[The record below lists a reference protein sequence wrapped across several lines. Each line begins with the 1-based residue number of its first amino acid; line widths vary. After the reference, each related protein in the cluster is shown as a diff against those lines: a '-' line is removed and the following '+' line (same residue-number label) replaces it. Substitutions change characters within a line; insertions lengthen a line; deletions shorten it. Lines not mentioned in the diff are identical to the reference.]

1 MMQWKIKEIVEVV
14 GAKND
19 VTEWGE
25 ELVSSFSIDTRLL
38 EEGALFVPIV
48 AERDGHDF
56 AEQAR
61 DKGAVATFWEKDL
74 DQAPENL
81 AIIQVADAKAAFQTF
96 AKYYLKEVVDPLV
109 VGITG
114 SNGKTT
120 TKDMTAS
127 VLAQKYKTHYTDG
140 NFNNDLGLPITITE
154 MPEDTEAVVLEMGM
168 NHAGEIDRLSRLAE
182 PDIAA
187 ITMIGESHIEFF
199 GSRAKIADAKM
210 EIVNGMNE
218 GVLVYNGDQA
228 LLEERVQ
235 EADLKESLS
244 FGQKESNDYYTLDVE
259 SGLKETRFTVNVA
272 PDQEVKIPV
281 TGAYNAN
288 NAMVAIAIGQYLGIP
303 FEDIAK
309 GLATFQ
315 LTQDRLEW
323 VEGFKGQ
330 HLLNDAYN
338 ASPTSMRASIASFL
352 ELDMEGDRTLVLG
365 EMGELGEASD
375 ELHRSVKSAID
386 PSKVK
391 EILLYGNQMKGLF
404 EDLKGASEFDNVKVQ
419 YFKDDKSDLILYIK
433 EHTDADDYLLF
444 KSSQSTG
451 LVGVVNELKAK

>member
-1 MMQWKIKEIVEVV
+1 MMQWKIKEIAEVV
-14 GAKND
+14 GAEND
-19 VTEWGE
+19 VTEWEE

-38 EEGALFVPIV
+38 KAGALFVPIV
-48 AERDGHDF
+48 AERDGHEF
-56 AEQAR
+56 AEQAHA
-61 DKGAVATFWEKDL
+61 KGAVAAFWEKEL
-74 DQAPENL
+74 DQAPEGL

-127 VLAQKYKTHYTDG
+127 VLAQKYKTHYTEG
-140 NFNNDLGLPITITE
+140 NFNNELGLPITITE
-154 MPEDTEAVVLEMGM
+154 MPQDTEAVVLEMGM
-168 NHAGEIDRLSRLAE
+168 NHAGEIDYLSKLAE

-199 GSRAKIADAKM
+199 GSRDKIADAKM
-210 EIVNGMNE
+210 EIVNGMKD

-235 EADLKESLS
+235 AADLKQSIS
-244 FGQKESNDYYTLDVE
+244 FGQQESNDYYTLEVE
-259 SGLKETRFTVNVA
+259 SDLKETRFTVNVA
-272 PDQEVKIPV
+272 PDQVVKIPV

-288 NAMVAIAIGQYLGIP
+288 NALVAIAIGQYLDIP
-303 FEDIAK
+303 YGDIVQ

-323 VEGFKGQ
+323 VEGANGQ

-352 ELDMEGDRTLVLG
+352 ELEMAGDRTLVLG

-386 PSKVK
+386 PDKVK
-391 EILLYGNQMKGLF
+391 EILLYGDAMKGLF
-404 EDLKGASEFDNVKVQ
+404 EDLQGDSAFVNVKVQ
-419 YFKDDKSDLILYIK
+419 YFRDDKSDLIMYIR
-433 EHTDADDYLLF
+433 EHTDAEDYLLF